1 MSSLCSVVV
10 GSACVTVTGQSGG
23 ILGPC
28 NTPHD
33 NSLVGRPNSE
43 AKEMQSS
50 NPNESQTPCK
60 NKPAALRVL
69 NALLFAALCFFSS
82 RPANTQQDQPVEPA
96 KSSAAPAPAKADSAA
111 QPKTDTEPEA
121 KSEEEKKREK
131 RGAIV
136 AAPLPISSPALGSGI
151 IPVVGYIFPFS
162 KNDKVSPPS
171 VVGGLGLF
179 TSGGS
184 RLLALGGEL
193 YLKEDT
199 YEITAGLGD
208 GHLNYNFYGTGNAA
222 GDAGRRLAI
231 KQNGEIF
238 FGEVLR
244 RLKWK
249 FFLGP
254 RVWIGHSDITPNLSK
269 SDSDH
274 PDLPPASLNTSP
286 HAVGVR
292 LLRDT
297 RPNRFYPTAGTLFD
311 LSTNFFSAGSTL
323 GTTSGLTPNPAPG
336 KTYSYQTYRIIFNK
350 YASLTKSQ
358 VLAYNL
364 YLCGT
369 GGEAPFYGQCIFG
382 VQNELQ
388 GYTAGRYID
397 RYMFATQLE
406 YRMVLPKRFGL
417 VGFGGVGEVAPSV
430 GKFNYAN
437 LLPSIG
443 TGLRFMLD
451 KKYHVNLRVNVAEGK
466 NGHTWSMAVGED
478 F

>member
-1 MSSLCSVVV
+1 MKMRSTNAWERQISGKNPGALC
-10 GSACVTVTGQSGG
+10 
-23 ILGPC
+23 L
-28 NTPHD
+28 
-33 NSLVGRPNSE
+33 L
-43 AKEMQSS
+43 K
-50 NPNESQTPCK
+50 
-60 NKPAALRVL
+60 
-69 NALLFAALCFFSS
+69 ALLFSGLCLLSS
-82 RPANTQQDQPVEPA
+82 APAIAQQDQPVEPPA
-96 KSSAAPAPAKADSAA
+96 VQSSAAPAPQKPGDTAAEQTAPSQPEA
-111 QPKTDTEPEA
+111 QP
-121 KSEEEKKREK
+121 EKKKEEEK

-151 IPVVGYIFPFS
+151 VPVVGYIFPFS

-171 VVGGLGLF
+171 VVGGVGLF
-179 TSGGS
+179 ASGGS

-199 YEITAGLGD
+199 YEITAGVGD
-208 GHLNYNFYGTGNAA
+208 GHLDYNFYGTGNAA
-222 GDAGRRLAI
+222 GEAGRKLAI
-231 KQNGEIF
+231 KQSGEIF

-244 RLKWK
+244 RVKWK

-274 PDLPPASLNTSP
+274 PDLPPSSLNTSP
-286 HAVGVR
+286 DAIGVR

-311 LSTNFFSAGSTL
+311 TSVNFFSASSTL
-323 GTTSGLTPNPAPG
+323 GVTNPSRG
-336 KTYSYQTYRIIFNK
+336 KVYTYQTYRIIFNK
-350 YASLTKSQ
+350 YASLSKKQ

-369 GGEAPFYGQCIFG
+369 GGDAPFYGQCIFG

-406 YRMVLPKRFGL
+406 YRLVLPKRFGL

-430 GKFNYAN
+430 GQFNYSN
-437 LLPSIG
+437 LLPSVG
-443 TGLRFMLD
+443 TGIRFLLD
-451 KKYHVNLRVNVAEGK
+451 KKYHVNLRANIAEGK
-466 NGHTWSMAVGED
+466 NGHTWSMGVGED

>member
-1 MSSLCSVVV
+1 MSKLFEMFESTGRCRV
-10 GSACVTVTGQSGG
+10 GSRFGPTCWRRFWVAEISSIEG
-23 ILGPC
+23 IRAE
-28 NTPHD
+28 TWIKK
-33 NSLVGRPNSE
+33 
-43 AKEMQSS
+43 A
-50 NPNESQTPCK
+50 
-60 NKPAALRVL
+60 AALGLL
-69 NALLFAALCFFSS
+69 NALLFSGLCFLSS
-82 RPANTQQDQPVEPA
+82 TRVVAQQDQPVEPPA
-96 KSSAAPAPAKADSAA
+96 AQSSAGAAPQKPGDTSTQQAATSQPEA
-111 QPKTDTEPEA
+111 QPE
-121 KSEEEKKREK
+121 KSEKKEK

-151 IPVVGYIFPFS
+151 VPVVGYIFPFS
-162 KNDKVSPPS
+162 KDDHVSPPS
-171 VVGGLGLF
+171 VVGGVGLLA
-179 TSGGS
+179 SGGS
-184 RLLALGGEL
+184 RLLAVGGEL

-199 YEITAGLGD
+199 YEITAGLGG
-208 GHLNYNFYGTGNAA
+208 GHLDYGFYGTGNAA
-222 GDAGRRLAI
+222 GNAGHKLAI
-231 KQNGEIF
+231 KQSGEIF
-238 FGEVLR
+238 FGEALR

-274 PDLPPASLNTSP
+274 PDLPPAELNTSP
-286 HAVGVR
+286 HAIGVR

-311 LSTNFFSAGSTL
+311 LSTNFFSANSNL
-323 GTTSGLTPNPAPG
+323 GTTSDLAPNLAPG
-336 KTYSYQTYRIIFNK
+336 KTYTYQTYRIIFNK

-406 YRMVLPKRFGL
+406 YRLVLPKRFGL

-430 GKFNYAN
+430 GQFNYSN

-451 KKYHVNLRVNVAEGK
+451 KKYHVNLRVNIAEGK
-466 NGHTWSMAVGED
+466 NGHTWSMGVGED

>member
-1 MSSLCSVVV
+1 MRSRERRTGCEHLWALC
-10 GSACVTVTGQSGG
+10 
-23 ILGPC
+23 L
-28 NTPHD
+28 
-33 NSLVGRPNSE
+33 
-43 AKEMQSS
+43 
-50 NPNESQTPCK
+50 
-60 NKPAALRVL
+60 L
-69 NALLFAALCFFSS
+69 NAQLFSVLCFSS
-82 RPANTQQDQPVEPA
+82 SALGFAQQDQAQQDQPGSPPPPQSGAASAPQKLGDAAAA
-96 KSSAAPAPAKADSAA
+96 KTVPS
-111 QPKTDTEPEA
+111 QPEA

-136 AAPLPISSPALGSGI
+136 GAPLPISSPALGSGI
-151 IPVVGYIFPFS
+151 VPVAGYIFPFS
-162 KNDKVSPPS
+162 KNDKLSPPS
-171 VVGGLGLF
+171 VVGGLGLL

-184 RLLALGGEL
+184 RLLGGAGEL

-199 YEITAGLGD
+199 YEITTAVAG
-208 GHLNYNFYGTGNAA
+208 GHLDYHFYGTGNAA
-222 GDAGRRLAI
+222 GNAGRRLAI
-231 KQNGEIF
+231 KQSGEIF

-244 RLKWK
+244 RVKWK

-274 PDLPPASLNTSP
+274 PDLPQAALNTSP
-286 HAVGVR
+286 DAVGVR

-311 LSTNFFSAGSTL
+311 TSVNFFSANQNL
-323 GTTSGLTPNPAPG
+323 GTTSEVTPNPARG
-336 KTYSYQTYRIIFNK
+336 KVYTFQTYRIIFNK
-350 YASLTKSQ
+350 YASLTKTQ

-369 GGEAPFYGQCIFG
+369 GGDAPFYGQCIFG

-406 YRMVLPKRFGL
+406 YRLVLPKRFGL

-430 GKFNYAN
+430 GQFNYSN

-451 KKYHVNLRVNVAEGK
+451 KKYHVNLRANVAEGK
-466 NGHTWSMAVGED
+466 NGPTWSMGVGED

>member
-1 MSSLCSVVV
+1 MTGTRFHWPAGALC
-10 GSACVTVTGQSGG
+10 
-23 ILGPC
+23 L
-28 NTPHD
+28 
-33 NSLVGRPNSE
+33 
-43 AKEMQSS
+43 
-50 NPNESQTPCK
+50 
-60 NKPAALRVL
+60 L
-69 NALLFAALCFFSS
+69 NALLFSGLCLVSS
-82 RPANTQQDQPVEPA
+82 APAIAQEDQPVQPPA
-96 KSSAAPAPAKADSAA
+96 VQSSATPAPQKPSDATTEQTAPSQPEA
-111 QPKTDTEPEA
+111 QP
-121 KSEEEKKREK
+121 EKKKEGEK

-151 IPVVGYIFPFS
+151 VPVVGYIFPFS

-171 VVGGLGLF
+171 VVGGVGLF

-184 RLLALGGEL
+184 RLVALGGEL

-199 YEITAGLGD
+199 YEITAGVGD
-208 GHLNYNFYGTGNAA
+208 GHLDYNFYGTGTAA
-222 GDAGRRLAI
+222 GEAGRKLAI
-231 KQNGEIF
+231 KQSGQIF

-269 SDSDH
+269 SDMDH
-274 PDLPPASLNTSP
+274 PELPPAELNTSP
-286 HAVGVR
+286 DAIGVR

-297 RPNRFYPTAGTLFD
+297 RPNRFYPTAGTLLD
-311 LSTNFFSAGSTL
+311 LSVNFFSANQNL
-323 GTTSGLTPNPAPG
+323 GTSSEVTPNPAHG
-336 KTYSYQTYRIIFNK
+336 KVFTFQTYRIIFNK
-350 YASLTKSQ
+350 YASLSKKQ

-364 YLCGT
+364 FLCGT
-369 GGEAPFYGQCIFG
+369 GGDAPFYGQCIFG

-406 YRMVLPKRFGL
+406 YRLVLPRRFGL

-430 GKFNYAN
+430 GQFNYSN

-443 TGLRFMLD
+443 TGLRFLLD
-451 KKYHVNLRVNVAEGK
+451 KKYHVNLRANIAEGK
-466 NGHTWSMAVGED
+466 NGHTWSMGVGED

>member
-1 MSSLCSVVV
+1 MC
-10 GSACVTVTGQSGG
+10 
-23 ILGPC
+23 
-28 NTPHD
+28 
-33 NSLVGRPNSE
+33 
-43 AKEMQSS
+43 
-50 NPNESQTPCK
+50 
-60 NKPAALRVL
+60 VL
-69 NALLFAALCFFSS
+69 NAVLFAVLCFLSS
-82 RPANTQQDQPVEPA
+82 ALAIAQQDQPAEPA
-96 KSSAAPAPAKADSAA
+96 AVQSSAVPAPQKPSDATTEQTAPSQPAA
-111 QPKTDTEPEA
+111 QP
-121 KSEEEKKREK
+121 EKKKEGEK

-151 IPVVGYIFPFS
+151 VPVVAYIFPFS

-171 VVGGLGLF
+171 VVGGVGLF
-179 TSGGS
+179 ASGGS

-199 YEITAGLGD
+199 YEITAGVGD
-208 GHLNYNFYGTGNAA
+208 GHLDYDFYGTGNAA
-222 GDAGRRLAI
+222 GDAGRKLAI
-231 KQNGEIF
+231 KQSGEIF

-274 PDLPPASLNTSP
+274 PDLPPSSLNTSP
-286 HAVGVR
+286 DAWGLR

-297 RPNRFYPTAGTLFD
+297 RPNRFYPTSGTLLD
-311 LSTNFFSAGSTL
+311 LSTNFFSASSTL
-323 GTTSGLTPNPAPG
+323 GRTSDVTNPSRG
-336 KTYSYQTYRIIFNK
+336 KVYTFQTYRIIFNK
-350 YASLTKSQ
+350 YSSLSKKQ

-364 YLCGT
+364 FLCGT
-369 GGEAPFYGQCIFG
+369 GGDAPFYGQCIFG
-382 VQNELQ
+382 VNNELQ
-388 GYTAGRYID
+388 GTTAGRYID

-406 YRMVLPKRFGL
+406 YRLVLPKRFGL

-430 GKFNYAN
+430 GQFNYSN

-443 TGLRFMLD
+443 GGLRFLLD
-451 KKYHVNLRVNVAEGK
+451 KKYHVNLRANIAEGN
-466 NGHTWSMAVGED
+466 NGHTWSMGVGED

>member
-1 MSSLCSVVV
+1 MKKQSRNAWERQAGRKNPGPLC
-10 GSACVTVTGQSGG
+10 
-23 ILGPC
+23 L
-28 NTPHD
+28 
-33 NSLVGRPNSE
+33 
-43 AKEMQSS
+43 
-50 NPNESQTPCK
+50 
-60 NKPAALRVL
+60 L
-69 NALLFAALCFFSS
+69 NALLFSGSCLVSSAL
-82 RPANTQQDQPVEPA
+82 AIAHQDQPVEPPA
-96 KSSAAPAPAKADSAA
+96 AQSSAAPAPQKPGDTTTEQTAPSQPEA
-111 QPKTDTEPEA
+111 QP
-121 KSEEEKKREK
+121 EKKKEGDK

-151 IPVVGYIFPFS
+151 VPVLGYIFPFS
-162 KNDKVSPPS
+162 RNDKVSPPS
-171 VVGGLGLF
+171 VVGGVGLF
-179 TSGGS
+179 ASGGS

-199 YEITAGLGD
+199 YDITAGVGD
-208 GHLNYNFYGTGNAA
+208 GHLDYNFYGTGTTA

-231 KQNGEIF
+231 KQSGEIF

-274 PDLPPASLNTSP
+274 PDLPPASLDTSP

-311 LSTNFFSAGSTL
+311 LSTNFFSASSNL
-323 GTTSGLTPNPAPG
+323 GTTSDLTPNPARA
-336 KTYSYQTYRIIFNK
+336 KVYSYQTYRIIFNK
-350 YASLTKSQ
+350 YASLSKSQ

-369 GGEAPFYGQCIFG
+369 GGDAPFYGQCIFG

-406 YRMVLPKRFGL
+406 YRLVLPKRFGL

-430 GKFNYAN
+430 GQFNYSN

-443 TGLRFMLD
+443 TGLRFLLD
-451 KKYHVNLRVNVAEGK
+451 KKYHVNLRANIAEGK
-466 NGHTWSMAVGED
+466 TGHTWSMGVGED